1 MVSEDRLN
9 NMRQLSKLAA
19 GAGAVF
25 ALLGVLM
32 LYFYVWETFAKWAER
47 LQWWAVISIVL
58 AIIFLLG
65 YVIAADMVRSME
77 REDKRRL
84 SEK

>member
-9 NMRQLSKLAA
+9 NMRQFSKLAA
-19 GAGAVF
+19 FTGAVF

-32 LYFYVWETFAKWAER
+32 LYFYVWETFEHWSDR
-47 LQWWAVISIVL
+47 LQWWSVISIVL
-58 AIIFLLG
+58 ATIFILG
-65 YVIAADMVRSME
+65 YVITADIVRSME
-77 REDKRRL
+77 REERRRL